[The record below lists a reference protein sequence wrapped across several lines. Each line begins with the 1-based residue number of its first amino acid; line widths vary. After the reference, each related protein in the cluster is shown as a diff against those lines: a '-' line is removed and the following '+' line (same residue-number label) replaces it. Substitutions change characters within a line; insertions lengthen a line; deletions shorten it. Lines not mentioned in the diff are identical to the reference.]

1 MDLREPEITTAN
13 TGLTGSTGLT
23 AEDESTSETFISI
36 LASAAILLSIGLWLI
51 QILAII
57 FA

>member
-1 MDLREPEITTAN
+1 MDSREPEITAN